1 MSLPTWGHSD
11 CRYPSSS
18 HTTLLRVPNMPH
30 PVGPVYTFPQ
40 GAWDRSALVLN
51 LHPQLLIPGKQI
63 YNCQSLCKSP
73 LLLEAFLL
81 LTPAGIVTLCLL
93 CILSHFVHY
102 EISHS
107 LGIKKKNKH
116 SLWVKSGLPLIF
128 VGLQTKCVFYI
139 VNGEQKS
146 KGEHFMTYE
155 NYMRF
160 KFQSMSKFD
169 WNKATLLYLV
179 NECPWLLFML
189 Q

>member
-1 MSLPTWGHSD
+1 MPLPKLKPHHAAQGSKHATPCRPCVHLSSRSL
-11 CRYPSSS
+11 
-18 HTTLLRVPNMPH
+18 
-30 PVGPVYTFPQ
+30 
-40 GAWDRSALVLN
+40 DRSALVLI
-51 LHPQLLIPGKQI
+51 LHPQLLIPGKQT

-107 LGIKKKNKH
+107 SGIKKKKQH
-116 SLWVKSGLPLIF
+116 SLWVESGLPLIF

-155 NYMRF
+155 NYTKF
-160 KFQSMSKFD
+160 KFQSMSKFE

-179 NECPWLLFML
+179 SERPWLLSMP